1 MAVELKIDE
10 TKYREALDKYNS
22 ELGKLRGYREDLRK
36 NIERMTGST
45 FSGTNVQKSINKAK
59 EALSAVDKAIE
70 KAQKMRDSVEYAL
83 NQSQAKNSQLEK
95 DMDAITIPDLFK

>member
-36 NIERMTGST
+36 NIERMTSM
-45 FSGTNVQKSINKAK
+45 IN
-59 EALSAVDKAIE
+59 
-70 KAQKMRDSVEYAL
+70 
-83 NQSQAKNSQLEK
+83 
-95 DMDAITIPDLFK
+95 

>member
-1 MAVELKIDE
+1 
-10 TKYREALDKYNS
+10 
-22 ELGKLRGYREDLRK
+22 
-36 NIERMTGST
+36 MTGST